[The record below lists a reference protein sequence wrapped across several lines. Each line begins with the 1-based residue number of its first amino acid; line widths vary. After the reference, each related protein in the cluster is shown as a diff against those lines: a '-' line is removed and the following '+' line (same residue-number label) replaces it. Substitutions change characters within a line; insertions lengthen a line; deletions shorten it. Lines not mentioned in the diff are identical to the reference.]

1 MSSWQIAQRQTNP
14 PPYRG
19 QSTYNERTAP
29 NRSPLVEY
37 RRMRIGHPAS
47 TRADKHKPLAA
58 ASEDSERS
66 LGAKTNVSRWSETE
80 ILCKSIVRVL
90 DKTAASPREDRSSME
105 THRHVWS
112 QLNKQTVGLVPDSM
126 STCLNRLLGCY
137 EDVAFKF
144 SVEYSTRVKLE
155 RRIAALEQQV
165 RDLRHQVQREED
177 LEKAAQTDPSSP
189 GFRVEPSP
197 LPNFFRRWKAQS
209 LMDRDSGCS
218 SASREPLP
226 LPTPQ
231 DVMAIF
237 ALLTPLEQRDVRHM
251 MSEVIPPVTPWRLET
266 NPSDTVRE
274 ARKKIAYG
282 EHLHDLARASISMQL
297 MSMEPSLAKSP
308 EGRKLQRLHQMQ
320 QQQQL
325 EQEQASGSMSAR

>member
-1 MSSWQIAQRQTNP
+1 
-14 PPYRG
+14 
-19 QSTYNERTAP
+19 
-29 NRSPLVEY
+29 
-37 RRMRIGHPAS
+37 
-47 TRADKHKPLAA
+47 
-58 ASEDSERS
+58 
-66 LGAKTNVSRWSETE
+66 
-80 ILCKSIVRVL
+80 
-90 DKTAASPREDRSSME
+90 
-105 THRHVWS
+105 
-112 QLNKQTVGLVPDSM
+112 
-126 STCLNRLLGCY
+126 
-137 EDVAFKF
+137 
-144 SVEYSTRVKLE
+144 
-155 RRIAALEQQV
+155 
-165 RDLRHQVQREED
+165 
-177 LEKAAQTDPSSP
+177 
-189 GFRVEPSP
+189 
-197 LPNFFRRWKAQS
+197 
-209 LMDRDSGCS
+209 MDRDSGCS

-297 MSMEPSLAKSP
+297 ISMEPSLAKSP

-325 EQEQASGSMSAR
+325 SRSKHQDPCQRGRPGVGIRSGTFQLRGSGASLGFVHDGATTRPIAYRGNMQSSLVPHAERRR